1 MKISYTNLKRDL
13 IFNKHFKYQKC
24 FSQMIKVLAS
34 YKCLPN
40 VYQSGIEYYAQYIPI
55 YPKSSMQITSNLIR
69 AWVAQ

>member
-1 MKISYTNLKRDL
+1 
-13 IFNKHFKYQKC
+13 
-24 FSQMIKVLAS
+24 MIKLLAS

-40 VYQSGIEYYAQYIPI
+40 VYQSGIEYYAQYVPI